1 MNRLSLPL
9 PTHLPD
15 AIASRLH
22 APRSLG
28 GAWLRWGL
36 IAGFIALM
44 VWAWFGAE
52 MRPIELVWHSGN
64 IAKLTSDFF
73 PAEFHDWRYYVK
85 EMVITVHIA
94 LWGTFLAVL
103 AAVPFGLL
111 SAANLTPWWIHQPVR
126 RLMDAARAINE
137 LIFALLFIVAVGLGP
152 FAGVL
157 ALFVHTTGILA
168 KLFSEVVEAI
178 DPRPVEGVRATGGS
192 HLAEIRYG
200 VIPQVL
206 PLWVSYALYRFES
219 NVRSATVI
227 GIVGAGGIGM
237 ALHDLMSSFY
247 YGQACAVLIIIVIT
261 VVAIDLVSAQVR
273 KAMV

>member
-1 MNRLSLPL
+1 MHVPSMPL
-9 PTHLPD
+9 PQHLHLMPRLHPPRSGLRRT
-15 AIASRLH
+15 AWIAS
-22 APRSLG
+22 G
-28 GAWLRWGL
+28 V
-36 IAGFIALM
+36 GFVALM

-52 MRPIELVWHSGN
+52 MAPVELVRHSGN
-64 IAKLTSDFF
+64 MATLLSDFY
-73 PAEFHDWRYYVK
+73 PLDVHGWRFYVK

-94 LWGTFLAVL
+94 LWGTLLAVI
-103 AAVPFGLL
+103 AAVPCGLL
-111 SAANLTPWWIHQPVR
+111 CAANLTPWWIHHPMR
-126 RLMDAARAINE
+126 RLMDSARAINE

-178 DPRPVEGVRATGGS
+178 DPQPVESVRATG
-192 HLAEIRYG
+192 ANPIEEIVYG

-206 PLWVSYALYRFES
+206 PMWISYALYRFES

-237 ALHDLMSSFY
+237 VLHDLMSSFLY
-247 YGQACAVLIIIVIT
+247 DKAAVVLLIIIVT
-261 VVAIDLVSAQVR
+261 VVILDVLSAQVR
-273 KAMV
+273 KLLV